1 MGVPLFC
8 IFCHHYWYA
17 ASALVSMS
25 EAKSSPTRPFTYPAL
40 KPALNTSSKICF
52 VAMIPAFLIHTPGFA
67 LRRGFAFF
75 FNPAAQPTRSL
86 GSYNFPQKANV
97 TAPIRNRNETA

>member
-1 MGVPLFC
+1 
-8 IFCHHYWYA
+8 
-17 ASALVSMS
+17 
-25 EAKSSPTRPFTYPAL
+25 
-40 KPALNTSSKICF
+40 
-52 VAMIPAFLIHTPGFA
+52 MIPAFLIHTPGFA